1 MYIVLECVLQLKI
14 NMRCTKLYEKLSI
27 KYHLIHSLKPSFTF
41 AILTFTSHC
50 DHDVII
56 SDGRIRLKRSL

>member
-1 MYIVLECVLQLKI
+1 
-14 NMRCTKLYEKLSI
+14 MRCTKLYEKLSI